1 MIRARVRHI
10 AGTSSEDN
18 PRFFH
23 RKEWLMD
30 ARIRP
35 SRLRLWRQERGG
47 IAVEFALII
56 PALLLL
62 VFGIVDFGHAW
73 YMDHLLSNASREGA
87 RYGTRFATIS
97 GTTQRLLPRDLAPSI
112 ANYVKNTSA
121 ENGPQGGW
129 GLAALLP
136 TDANPVVEPSGLGW
150 TETVS
155 TALAGKDLTVT
166 VKARK
171 SWFVIGSLIPG
182 LGSFKDLSVSTTM
195 KCE

>member
-1 MIRARVRHI
+1 
-10 AGTSSEDN
+10 
-18 PRFFH
+18 
-23 RKEWLMD
+23 MD
-30 ARIRP
+30 ARTRP

-87 RYGTRFATIS
+87 RYGTRFVKV
-97 GTTQRLLPRDLAPSI
+97 GNDRLLPQNLTPSI
-112 ANYVKNTSA
+112 SDYVKNTSE
-121 ENGPQGGW
+121 ENGGKGGW

-136 TDANPVVEPSGLGW
+136 TDANSVVTPTGPGW

-166 VKARK
+166 VTARK
-171 SWFVIGSLIPG
+171 SWFVIGKLIPG
-182 LGSFKDLSVSTTM
+182 LGSYKDLSVRTTM